1 VIVSGPSPLQV
12 PPQAS
17 PRASLLPWLTSL
29 GPLGLFVVAAID
41 SSGIPVLLPGST
53 DLLLLWLVSH
63 LGNPRLLALCAIAGS
78 LVGGYAT
85 WSAGSRGGE
94 AALRRYV
101 PKRLLGRI
109 VVWVKRHP
117 VLSVF
122 LPALLPPPI
131 PLSPFVVASGALGVA
146 RWRFLIV
153 YGSAR
158 SLRYGLVA
166 WLGVVYGP
174 IVARLWSAMIQK
186 WAAPLVFVFA
196 GTMVGGICLAM
207 WQVRRYRKSE
217 AAEDRA
223 AEAARAN

>member
-1 VIVSGPSPLQV
+1 MNIFVRSPIQV
-12 PPQAS
+12 PAP
-17 PRASLLPWLTSL
+17 ASLLQWLTNL
-29 GPLGLFVVAAID
+29 GPLGLFAVAAID
-41 SSGIPVLLPGST
+41 SSGLPLLLPGST

-63 LGNPRLLALCAIAGS
+63 QGNPWLLALCAIAGS

-85 WSAGSRGGE
+85 WSAGSRGGD

-131 PLSPFVVASGALGVA
+131 PQSPFVLASGALGVG
-146 RWRFLIV
+146 RRRFLIA
-153 YGSAR
+153 YGAAR

-166 WLGVVYGP
+166 WLGVIYGQ
-174 IVARLWSAMIQK
+174 IVARLWSALIQK
-186 WAAPLVFVFA
+186 WTAQLVLVFV
-196 GTMVGGICLAM
+196 GMSVGGICLAI

-223 AEAARAN
+223 AEAARAG